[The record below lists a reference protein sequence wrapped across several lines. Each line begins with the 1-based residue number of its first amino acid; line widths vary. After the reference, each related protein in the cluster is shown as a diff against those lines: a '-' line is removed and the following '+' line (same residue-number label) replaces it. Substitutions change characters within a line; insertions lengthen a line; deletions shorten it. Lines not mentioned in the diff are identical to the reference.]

1 MEPNTQMEMIKM
13 ITFRDK
19 EYRCPVELT
28 IDLIGG
34 KWKALLLWELS
45 DKTLRFNELIRLFP
59 NATRKMLTQQL
70 KEMERNGLILRQE
83 YNQIP
88 PKVEY
93 SLTTFGKSLMPVL
106 FSMNQWGKDYIEEN
120 IQGF

>member
-1 MEPNTQMEMIKM
+1 M

-28 IDLIGG
+28 INLVGG
-34 KWKALLLWELS
+34 KWKSVLIWELS
-45 DKTLRFNELIRLFP
+45 EKTLRFNELTRLFP

-70 KEMERNGLILRQE
+70 KELEHDGLVLRKKYSQM
-83 YNQIP
+83 P

-93 SLTTFGKSLMPVL
+93 SLTDFGRTFMPIL
-106 FSMNQWGKDYIEEN
+106 LSMNQWGKEYLAEN
-120 IQGF
+120 DQDKL